1 MDQLAQ
7 RGRFLRYASAAM
19 IVAAGLRAAYTAW
32 TEPGQLAQTGHWAAE
47 WCAAY
52 VVFIATYALMP
63 TQGSMRMTRRQA
75 WLVAAQTLSGLALV
89 WLYPSFI
96 VSCLMVIVAWQCALL
111 LDFRAALA
119 ITLGQIVALA
129 LVSCKVESQAS
140 WFLVLVSCAGFQLF
154 AFCAAQL
161 ARSEIAARDEL
172 ARANM
177 ELRATQ
183 AILDESARTA
193 ERLRIAR
200 DLHDV
205 MGHTLT
211 TLTIQLDVVSKL
223 TSGPA
228 AEHVAC
234 ARSAASEL
242 LDQVRSVVSRFRI
255 QPADLKAALEK
266 LAEDARGLRVQL
278 RVAPELTVS
287 DPARAEAIVR
297 CVQEVITNAL
307 RHSRGSELVIDLTSG
322 PDAILISAHDD
333 GKGGDF
339 VPGHGLAG
347 MRERFEALGGSL
359 SVSSASGTGF
369 TIQAALPL
377 PGSAL

>member
-1 MDQLAQ
+1 
-7 RGRFLRYASAAM
+7 M
-19 IVAAGLRAAYTAW
+19 IVAAGLRAVYTAW
-32 TEPGQLAQTGHWAAE
+32 TQPAQLPQTGHWVLE
-47 WCAAY
+47 WCVAY
-52 VVFIATYALMP
+52 AVFTGTYALMP
-63 TQGSMRMTRRQA
+63 TEGTMRMSTRQA

-89 WLYPSFI
+89 WLYPSFM

-111 LDFRAALA
+111 LDFRPALA
-119 ITLGQIVALA
+119 VTVAQIIALA
-129 LVSCKVESQAS
+129 LVPCKVESQAT

-172 ARANM
+172 ARANT

-211 TLTIQLDVVSKL
+211 TLTIHLDVVSKL

-228 AEHVAC
+228 AEHTAH
-234 ARSAASEL
+234 ARAAAGEL
-242 LDQVRSVVSRFRI
+242 LEQVRSVVSRFRI

-266 LAEDARGLRVQL
+266 LADGAQGLRIQL
-278 RVAPELTVS
+278 RIAPELTVP

-307 RHSRGSELVIDLTSG
+307 RHSRANELVIDLSSG
-322 PDAILISAHDD
+322 PDAILITAHDD
-333 GKGGDF
+333 GGGGDF
-339 VPGHGLAG
+339 TPGHGLAG
-347 MRERFEALGGSL
+347 MRERFEALGGRL
-359 SVSSASGTGF
+359 SVSSASGSGF
-369 TIQAALPL
+369 TVRGTLPV

>member
-1 MDQLAQ
+1 
-7 RGRFLRYASAAM
+7 M
-19 IVAAGLRAAYTAW
+19 IVAAGLRAGYTAW
-32 TEPGQLAQTGHWAAE
+32 VQPAQLAQTAHWTLL

-52 VVFIATYALMP
+52 VVFIVTYLLMP
-63 TQGSMRMTRRQA
+63 TAGSMRMTSRQA

-89 WLYPSFI
+89 WLYPSFM

-111 LDFRAALA
+111 LDFRPALA
-119 ITLGQIVALA
+119 ITIAQIIALA
-129 LVSCKVESQAS
+129 LVPCKVESQAT

-172 ARANM
+172 ARVNT
-177 ELRATQ
+177 ELRAAQ

-211 TLTIQLDVVSKL
+211 TLTIQLDVVSRL

-228 AEHVAC
+228 AGHVAC
-234 ARSAASEL
+234 ARAAAGEL
-242 LDQVRSVVSRFRI
+242 LEQVRSAVSRLRI
-255 QPADLKAALEK
+255 QPPDLKAALQK
-266 LAEDARGLRVQL
+266 LVDGAQGLRIQL
-278 RVAPELTVS
+278 RIAPNLTVP

-307 RHSRGSELVIDLTSG
+307 RHSRGSELVIDLNGG
-322 PDAILISAHDD
+322 PEAILISAHDD
-333 GKGGDF
+333 GKGGEF
-339 VPGHGLAG
+339 TPGHGLDG

-359 SVSSASGTGF
+359 SVSSASGAGF
-369 TIQAALPL
+369 AIRGTLPL
-377 PGSAL
+377 AGSAL

>member
-1 MDQLAQ
+1 MDQLAH

-19 IVAAGLRAAYTAW
+19 IVAAGLRAGYTAW
-32 TEPGQLAQTGHWAAE
+32 TQPSQLGQTAHWVLE

-63 TQGSMRMTRRQA
+63 TQGSMRMTSRQG

-89 WLYPSFI
+89 WLYPSFM

-111 LDFRAALA
+111 LDFRPALA
-119 ITLGQIVALA
+119 VTVAQIIALA
-129 LVSCKVESQAS
+129 LVPCKVESQAT

-172 ARANM
+172 ARANT

-211 TLTIQLDVVSKL
+211 TLTIHLDVAGKL
-223 TSGPA
+223 TSGRA
-228 AEHVAC
+228 AEHVAY
-234 ARSAASEL
+234 ARTAAGEL

-266 LAEDARGLRVQL
+266 LAEGAQGLRVQL
-278 RVAPELTVS
+278 RLAPDLMVS

-307 RHSRGSELVIDLTSG
+307 RHSRGSELVVDLSGG
-322 PDAILISAHDD
+322 PDAILISAQDD
-333 GKGGDF
+333 GKGGEF
-339 VPGHGLAG
+339 TPGHGLAG

-359 SVSSASGTGF
+359 SVSSAAGSGF
-369 TIQAALPL
+369 TIQATLPL